1 MGGVRRSNNT
11 NKVTLQILIL
21 RQTNHCFYC
30 RFIDITRREKWEEN
44 EQTLVLLRTY
54 EGGSALPLETVTVY
68 HTLLS
73 VIVAPALPR
82 LRGVA

>member
-1 MGGVRRSNNT
+1 MGG
-11 NKVTLQILIL
+11 
-21 RQTNHCFYC
+21 
-30 RFIDITRREKWEEN
+30 N
-44 EQTLVLLRTY
+44 EQTLVLLSTY
-54 EGGSALPLETVTVY
+54 EGGGALPLETVTVY